1 MSSLF
6 YNQFM
11 HNFCFKTLL
20 LLGMYSCTFIQFYF
34 LFLQVNENELIE
46 TQIIHF
52 QKFILFFSAFIE
64 L

>member
-1 MSSLF
+1 
-6 YNQFM
+6 
-11 HNFCFKTLL
+11 
-20 LLGMYSCTFIQFYF
+20 MYSCTFIQFYF